1 MVQVTATPG
10 GLKTPEIPP
19 EFTAT
24 YLKTQQC
31 AQWPYYAVF
40 KVENTVIWVIQSAY
54 LEIYDARKAIVV
66 FNSGDNRPFLKEG
79 KCPPGNT
86 ILPPY
91 NTRYVAA
98 NIGYP
103 IGGTNFAAAI
113 TLCTK
118 DDQKGEC
125 ALQIVDFVFEG
136 QQAFLDRFKNYIMW
150 QLRGCEG
157 SPGRPFLQ
165 TIFPLKQSHRGNSL
179 VSALLHNNCDN
190 CQERYSISIFDSPSH
205 LASSVHQH
213 QK

>member
-1 MVQVTATPG
+1 MLGYRYIALTENTSYLVTNNGERWYSEQRHYFTEPHNHNLPDGWLSHADIGDHYIHLGFWHGLEAEILCYKSETPSMVQVTATPG

-66 FNSGDNRPFLKEG
+66 FKSGDNRPFLKEG
-79 KCPPGNT
+79 ECPPGNT

-136 QQAFLDRFKNYIMW
+136 Q
-150 QLRGCEG
+150 
-157 SPGRPFLQ
+157 
-165 TIFPLKQSHRGNSL
+165 
-179 VSALLHNNCDN
+179 
-190 CQERYSISIFDSPSH
+190 
-205 LASSVHQH
+205 
-213 QK
+213 